1 MPEWMARSDL
11 ATNLGLPYDTVKT
24 LCRRKHWP
32 TRPTS
37 GQSGREIQVHV
48 PSLPEEIRTRLLN
61 ALCPP
66 HQARPGVLRPPA
78 LGPAEAAELGCAGLE
93 QQRRAQAKVQLLEL
107 LESETGGLEHGRKTR
122 RLEELL
128 YQFNRGLVLPEAL
141 EVLGHIQDMSTIY
154 RWRKAYEARGLAGLL
169 DKRGRPRGYSVIPQ
183 PIQDFVWQCLQA
195 NPQIRAAHIM
205 RLLPAKFKRQPLPA
219 ASTMRALVARLK
231 EEHAETL
238 EMLHQ
243 PSQHKRHFQPSLGKA
258 DTGLTRPNQR
268 WELDST
274 RADILARRRHKVIE
288 IVAKDGKRYTLI
300 AAVDVFTRRPV
311 ALLEQAG
318 GGFNINLLLIKAVRR
333 LGVPEAAIMDLGKDY
348 QSVAVQSF
356 CQALGI
362 DRPPIP
368 GRSPEL
374 KPHVERFFDTVQS
387 QLFALLP
394 GYTANKV
401 DNRREIILPT
411 LSRQEIQEHID
422 AWIEAYERREHGETG
437 QAPLERGNPA
447 GWKRRTVPEEQL
459 RMLLTPM
466 VERGVRQL
474 VIHHNN
480 GRYWNPEIRF
490 LEGSSKVLVADD
502 PDDAGLIHVFDLER
516 RFLFQAQDL
525 ERAGLT
531 PRQIAEERKAF
542 RRVRQA
548 RRREAEETAK
558 ALKLAEL
565 NRQALR
571 MEIETAEPVA
581 EVPVIEEDLPEIK
594 AALEARAKLPRRGG
608 LALVGGLEA
617 RIQRAAAELPDLPDL
632 EPEPEP
638 TAEADADADPLPRPA
653 LFKDLT
659 QWARWTM
666 KRLAHNLPVADADKA
681 ALEEFRQTDRYKF
694 YDHDGYWEWD
704 AQQLTLD

>member
-1 MPEWMARSDL
+1 MREWIATPQL
-11 ATNLGLPYDTVKT
+11 AETVGVTRQAIHKQGA
-24 LCRRKHWP
+24 LWP
-32 TRPTS
+32 SRYVR
-37 GQSGREIQVHV
+37 GRGGRVREFHV
-48 PSLPEEIRTRLLN
+48 PSLPEEIRARLLN

-66 HQARPGVLRPPA
+66 QQARPGVLRPPA

-93 QQRRAQAKVQLLEL
+93 QQRRAQAKVQLLEAVERELAKLKHGEKVDALKAL
-107 LESETGGLEHGRKTR
+107 LKR
-122 RLEELL
+122 
-128 YQFNRGLVLPEAL
+128 YNRGLILPEVL
-141 EVLGHIQDMSTIY
+141 EILGHIQDVRIVY
-154 RWRKAYEARGLAGLL
+154 IWRKAYAARGLAGLL

-183 PIQDFVWQCLQA
+183 PVQDFIWQCLQA
-195 NPQIRAAHIM
+195 NPRIRAAHIM
-205 RLLPAKFKRQPLPA
+205 RLLPAKFKSQPLPA
-219 ASTMRALVARLK
+219 ERTVRSLVARLK
-231 EEHAETL
+231 QEHAETL

-243 PSQHKRHFQPSLGKA
+243 PSQHKRHFQPSLGRA
-258 DTGLTRPNQR
+258 DAGLTRPNQR

-274 RADILARRRHKVIE
+274 RADILARRRHKILE

-311 ALLEQAG
+311 ALLEEKG
-318 GGFNINLLLIKAVRR
+318 GGYHINLLLIKAVRR

-401 DNRREIILPT
+401 DNRREIILPM

-571 MEIETAEPVA
+571 MEIAAAEPVA

-594 AALEARAKLPRRGG
+594 AALEAKAKLPRRGG
-608 LALVGGLEA
+608 LSLVGGLEA
-617 RIQRAAAELPDLPDL
+617 RIQRAAAGLPDLPDP

-638 TAEADADADPLPRPA
+638 TAEADADLLPRPA

-666 KRLAHNLPVADADKA
+666 KRLAHSLPVTDADKA
-681 ALEEFRQTDRYKF
+681 ALEEFKQTDRYKL